1 MVNQQMSGHGN
12 FWGRLLRI
20 RCGEERLESGV
31 YGSPSHAGWVSPV
44 WDGFPYMQLPTPV
57 ALSNKQ
63 PCKRNNID
71 VNHPLITKKQTR
83 QPQTGSRESVPLSK
97 NSD

>member
-1 MVNQQMSGHGN
+1 MVNQQMSGRGN

-44 WDGFPYMQLPTPV
+44 WDGLPYMQLS
-57 ALSNKQ
+57 ALRSTFRRGDLGEI
-63 PCKRNNID
+63 P
-71 VNHPLITKKQTR
+71 
-83 QPQTGSRESVPLSK
+83 
-97 NSD
+97 